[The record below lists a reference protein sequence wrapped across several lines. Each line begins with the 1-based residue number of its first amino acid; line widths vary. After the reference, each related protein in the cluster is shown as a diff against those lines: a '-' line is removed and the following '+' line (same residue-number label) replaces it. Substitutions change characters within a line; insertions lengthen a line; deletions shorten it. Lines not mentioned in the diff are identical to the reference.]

1 MNTVKATWSDAARK
15 ASAEARRASEEV
27 SGVKDSTVNKDAFH
41 HNAAEAHFAAMNAHI
56 DGDQNQAEWHKKH
69 MEFHQKAATKL
80 RGYDIY
86 KASAPSPQ
94 DVVRAAG
101 TSEGAKKGW
110 EKRQAADKLSS
121 IAESHQGGVLK
132 EQMKAHDAHSE
143 AAHAHFN
150 AHWEAKN
157 AGDSEGAD
165 KHWAKM
171 NEHYEKSRKFKTF
184 SGGNSLGGVMASE
197 VTTGLAGEVIHCRS
211 HASAAGS
218 VLAADKAWNPGEPVE
233 FMWMPAGTHTI
244 CAGFRNGSIELTVNC
259 DENTAANV
267 QASLDAW
274 RTERPKQEPFGCVE
288 HREHEASVRVSA
300 QQAFSFKDD
309 GVYIAAEPTMLGAQ
323 NVNGKVHRSW
333 SPSFTTDAD
342 YSQAKTVKTASGAT
356 VMVFP
361 EGVRGSRSNPAEIT
375 GVDFCVGTLTNKPA
389 FHAMSPVKGSEVEAV
404 TASGTSEGAKKGW
417 LDRNHSSGSAFN
429 QSERARQFSKD
440 AEGKTDKTYHRYAY
454 VENKSAME
462 HHTHAARELLDTD
475 DHEHAKEHFNA
486 AQEHFTEAQK
496 HLVEERRLRGMKAA
510 ASSLATPSTS
520 VHASHATLLQDVP
533 DATPAEIACYE
544 KCIDEGGSHVTAVSE
559 IKAKRRPEYVTQ
571 PAKASEPTTPDTIL
585 ARHQAA
591 LEAAN
596 SIAAE
601 HGATKLTAED
611 VYERFSV
618 LATGTSEGAKKGW
631 TVRMHSNSSG
641 KGTWTNLHL
650 EHAESKEDAEKQA
663 AAKGKGSAYPHVGE
677 ARPSYRQKNNFNVKR
692 ADGKTVS
699 VYIPGDEARGS
710 DESIELES
718 IYARAGANR

>member
-1 MNTVKATWSDAARK
+1 MK
-15 ASAEARRASEEV
+15 
-27 SGVKDSTVNKDAFH
+27 TVNLTEEEH
-41 HNAAEAHFAAMNAHI
+41 AELLA
-56 DGDQNQAEWHKKH
+56 
-69 MEFHQKAATKL
+69 L
-80 RGYDIY
+80 RAKNKT

-300 QQAFSFKDD
+300 QQAFTFKND

-389 FHAMSPVKGSEVEAV
+389 FHAMSPVKGSEVSLTV
-404 TASGTSEGAKKGW
+404 TLADGEVIKYDSGGATVLASGASDSVKATWSDEARKASAEARKRHGLDGAKFEHTPEHFTKNARYHEAMAEHHEEEHRLQPTDRREADTHAELADMHNRAAFHYEHAAKAAKKG
-417 LDRNHSSGSAFN
+417 LHDLSGNHLRSAERYGIDADDYYSGPAKA
-429 QSERARQFSKD
+429 SEAKGDD
-440 AEGKTDKTYHRYAY
+440 AL
-454 VENKSAME
+454 
-462 HHTHAARELLDTD
+462 HA
-475 DHEHAKEHFNA
+475 HC
-486 AQEHFTEAQK
+486 
-496 HLVEERRLRGMKAA
+496 
-510 ASSLATPSTS
+510 
-520 VHASHATLLQDVP
+520 HATLLQDVP

-544 KCIDEGGSHVTAVSE
+544 KCLDEGGSHVTAVAE
-559 IKAKRRPEYVTQ
+559 IKAQRKPEHVTQ
-571 PAKASEPTTPDTIL
+571 TAKASAPVTPDTIL
-585 ARHQAA
+585 ARQQAA
-591 LEAAN
+591 LDAAN
-596 SIAAE
+596 ELAASKGVARKTVE
-601 HGATKLTAED
+601 EVYAKLSGEPVKATW
-611 VYERFSV
+611 S
-618 LATGTSEGAKKGW
+618 
-631 TVRMHSNSSG
+631 
-641 KGTWTNLHL
+641 
-650 EHAESKEDAEKQA
+650 DAARK
-663 AAKGKGSAYPHVGE
+663 AAKDPL
-677 ARPSYRQKNNFNVKR
+677 
-692 ADGKTVS
+692 D
-699 VYIPGDEARGS
+699 
-710 DESIELES
+710 LES